1 MQALLVGSPPPQGD
15 WLYEIKFDGFRA
27 IALKGG
33 SETRVLSRNEKD
45 FGAKFPEVL
54 ESISDLKVKDAVI
67 DGEIVALDEQG
78 ISSFQLLQAFELGQ
92 ERPPIFYYAFDL
104 LRLNGKDLRE
114 TPLIQR
120 KDKLGRLLMNPPGV
134 IRLSSSLEGSAT
146 QLLDRARDLGLEG
159 LHRQA

>member
-1 MQALLVGSPPPQGD
+1 MQALLVESPPRGD

-33 SETRVLSRNEKD
+33 SEARVLSRNEKD

-78 ISSFQLLQAFELGQ
+78 ISS
-92 ERPPIFYYAFDL
+92 
-104 LRLNGKDLRE
+104 
-114 TPLIQR
+114 
-120 KDKLGRLLMNPPGV
+120 
-134 IRLSSSLEGSAT
+134 SSSS
-146 QLLDRARDLGLEG
+146 RHSSLGKKDP
-159 LHRQA
+159 RYFIMPSTCFV